1 MLAYLDIE
9 TTSLK
14 ASDGMIVAIGLLKGE
29 KPEVRF
35 AGTLQEERAAL
46 EWFCRELEGCTTL
59 VTWNGAEFDVPFL
72 FTRAVFH
79 SIDLGELLEISML
92 DLYGWCRGH
101 MILSSYK
108 LESVGR
114 FLNINKS
121 QMFHGGDVLT
131 LFKLAGQGDFEAR
144 KLIVEHCKEDIVLLK
159 LVHERLKPLVERSG
173 WGSSRKNSKK
183 E

>member
-1 MLAYLDIE
+1 MSELLAYLDIE

-14 ASDGMIVAIGLLKGE
+14 ASDGMVVAIGLLKGE

-35 AGTLQEERAAL
+35 AGNLQEERVAL
-46 EWFCRELEGCTTL
+46 EWFRRELEGCTTL

-79 SIDLGELLEISML
+79 KIDLGKLLEVSML

-131 LFKLAGQGDFEAR
+131 LFKLVEQGDFEAR

-173 WGSSRKNSKK
+173 WGSSRKS
-183 E
+183 